1 PAPVPVTEP
10 EEPKVATKKAVTA
23 KATKKAPAPRKAA
36 SAGRKKKVVESSDE
50 FEPESDGDYAPDDS
64 EDDDSDFDDSDDD
77 ADDVEELSGKMASI
91 KIQPNKSDSPART
104 EEDGPLK
111 TKINRTKSKIFSTD
125 AVLAPPKNKT
135 KSSSAS
141 GRPTGGFW
149 VPAPAPVKLPESTIK
164 ALSVIKEKLL
174 DRQDSDDAVVPIT
187 NPHDAPDKKPSGLF
201 KYKVRV
207 HNYLHSHE
215 EEADP
220 DSKRATV
227 RRLFHNIGSLFKPK
241 QIITDTPVQEENK
254 EEKKPAGGMVT
265 TIKPSDKRRGS
276 QDSVD
281 SITKNIND
289 LSVKADDGDDEF
301 PNQCHGFNTS
311 GHRCKRKVKLDRP
324 QEKGEVLMCHDHEV
338 NDEDEVVVHIEGK
351 GGVLLQWLD
360 VSEWVNPNLPDYVQN
375 KLRKAMERPTSEN
388 DKPGYIYAYQLLETR
403 STGTHTLFKVGRTD
417 NVYRRMNEWSDKC
430 GSPPILLEVFPEQGA
445 LAPKDE
451 NDLAETSKPEDDTV
465 ITGLRCRYA
474 HRVERLIHIEL
485 KPFHDKHHTCPCKTK
500 HMEWFMIPNQP
511 GLNEKQQL
519 KQAWAQV
526 RRVIVHWMNY
536 MERVYGPVNRAW
548 HQAFS
553 PVLWA
558 NLSFVNQYTVSL
570 FRNSSHIQTAI
581 LQHAPYIRSILSVFC
596 YTFESLPV
604 QTDLFKNL
612 TRLDS
617 LASELHNKG
626 IVDHTNAVRLLQF
639 IKVNT
644 SLREIRLTV
653 FPLANEAVSELLGAT
668 LAEHPGL
675 ISAKDLQLILTSCPN
690 LTTFLAMAP
699 PGRSTTTASNVSTT
713 SNGGG
718 GSRNGGTDMRIN
730 IKDLPTGVG
739 NKPAWVCLRLQR
751 LSIGFSGLLSL
762 RRGNVNT
769 SLSSHLANTENDSS
783 ATLDEAILSASA
795 HSTTN
800 SKIYVDHIYS
810 QLALL
815 TELRILHL
823 GGELEPPA
831 IASTFGSG
839 PGLATMTAAYASMF
853 PTDSSPLLAS
863 FDLTLKSGLG
873 RLETLTRL
881 EELDVQRIWHS
892 RISGRE
898 CAWMGRSFPR
908 LRTFKGSGST
918 ALEAGAGAGGGVK
931 KPVFVGMLKNMELV
945 PEHAETYDM
954 KDADEGE
961 DWVGFERDRAHLAQT
976 FREEALQWHLF

>member
-1 PAPVPVTEP
+1 MAVSTGQQCTRSGKLDGYCSEKHKEQASALWGGRQPGANPYTDSEAEHDSDEDKPKKATKTTKATKALKAVGIKKSAAVDNDDDTVRPAPVPVTEP

-360 VSEWVNPNLPDYVQN
+360 VSGKFLLPLCY
-375 KLRKAMERPTSEN
+375 
-388 DKPGYIYAYQLLETR
+388 
-403 STGTHTLFKVGRTD
+403 
-417 NVYRRMNEWSDKC
+417 
-430 GSPPILLEVFPEQGA
+430 
-445 LAPKDE
+445 
-451 NDLAETSKPEDDTV
+451 
-465 ITGLRCRYA
+465 
-474 HRVERLIHIEL
+474 
-485 KPFHDKHHTCPCKTK
+485 
-500 HMEWFMIPNQP
+500 
-511 GLNEKQQL
+511 
-519 KQAWAQV
+519 
-526 RRVIVHWMNY
+526 
-536 MERVYGPVNRAW
+536 
-548 HQAFS
+548 
-553 PVLWA
+553 
-558 NLSFVNQYTVSL
+558 SL
-570 FRNSSHIQTAI
+570 
-581 LQHAPYIRSILSVFC
+581 
-596 YTFESLPV
+596 
-604 QTDLFKNL
+604 NL
-612 TRLDS
+612 T
-617 LASELHNKG
+617 LHG
-626 IVDHTNAVRLLQF
+626 
-639 IKVNT
+639 
-644 SLREIRLTV
+644 
-653 FPLANEAVSELLGAT
+653 
-668 LAEHPGL
+668 
-675 ISAKDLQLILTSCPN
+675 
-690 LTTFLAMAP
+690 
-699 PGRSTTTASNVSTT
+699 
-713 SNGGG
+713 
-718 GSRNGGTDMRIN
+718 
-730 IKDLPTGVG
+730 
-739 NKPAWVCLRLQR
+739 
-751 LSIGFSGLLSL
+751 
-762 RRGNVNT
+762 
-769 SLSSHLANTENDSS
+769 
-783 ATLDEAILSASA
+783 
-795 HSTTN
+795 
-800 SKIYVDHIYS
+800 
-810 QLALL
+810 
-815 TELRILHL
+815 
-823 GGELEPPA
+823 
-831 IASTFGSG
+831 
-839 PGLATMTAAYASMF
+839 
-853 PTDSSPLLAS
+853 
-863 FDLTLKSGLG
+863 
-873 RLETLTRL
+873 
-881 EELDVQRIWHS
+881 
-892 RISGRE
+892 
-898 CAWMGRSFPR
+898 
-908 LRTFKGSGST
+908 
-918 ALEAGAGAGGGVK
+918 
-931 KPVFVGMLKNMELV
+931 
-945 PEHAETYDM
+945 
-954 KDADEGE
+954 
-961 DWVGFERDRAHLAQT
+961 
-976 FREEALQWHLF
+976 